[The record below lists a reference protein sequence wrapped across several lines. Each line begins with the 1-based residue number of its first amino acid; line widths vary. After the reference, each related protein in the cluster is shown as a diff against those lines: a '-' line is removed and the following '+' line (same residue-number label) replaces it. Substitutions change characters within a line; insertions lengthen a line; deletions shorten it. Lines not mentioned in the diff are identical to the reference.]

1 MLSLALHPQIINI
14 VNNSETVGRRKNLWK
29 QKLLIS
35 TFYVY
40 LSQFLLA
47 TINGFWVM
55 KDHDDMRMYCI
66 LRSSRSLIT
75 QKRLVGEKTYKNKS
89 CLSRRFTS
97 NKVNFFWLWSM
108 VSELSSIL
116 MILGCTSLLLE
127 AHHRTTGRRGRRNL
141 KFFS

>member
-1 MLSLALHPQIINI
+1 MC
-14 VNNSETVGRRKNLWK
+14 
-29 QKLLIS
+29 
-35 TFYVY
+35 
-40 LSQFLLA
+40 
-47 TINGFWVM
+47 
-55 KDHDDMRMYCI
+55 CI

-97 NKVNFFWLWSM
+97 NKVNFFWLRSM

-127 AHHRTTGRRGRRNL
+127 AHHRTIGRRGRRNL
-141 KFFS
+141 NFFPSLYLGYRMGIQTPQFVRNISAKMGRSRVTPQRGGGDFYTLGPKKLG